1 MRRRAEVVVRVER
14 ALCAL
19 VLAGLVGGCTSS
31 GDEKP
36 VIQEPSAPAT
46 AASAPAWTE
55 PAAYSF
61 TLTRGCES
69 TPIGEYRAAVKD
81 GVLSTAERVGAV
93 SVVPSSSA
101 EVELGPVTEGQQGE
115 EIDVPTLGELLAMAA
130 TAGEDG
136 ATVETKFDTADGHPV
151 QVKIN
156 VEDDPAA
163 AECWNVTEFKPA
175 S

>member
-1 MRRRAEVVVRVER
+1 MRVER

-19 VLAGLVGGCTSS
+19 VLAGLIGGCTSS
-31 GDEKP
+31 GDEKKP
-36 VIQEPSAPAT
+36 VVEDPSSPAA

-61 TLTRGCES
+61 TLTRGCEAAA
-69 TPIGEYRAAVKD
+69 IGEYRATVKD
-81 GVLSTAERVGAV
+81 GVLSAAERVGAE
-93 SVVPSSSA
+93 SVVPSTSA
-101 EVELGPVTEGQQGE
+101 EVDLGPVTEGQQGE

-136 ATVETKFDTADGHPV
+136 ATVETKFDTTDGHPV

-163 AECWNVTEFKPA
+163 AECWNVTEYKPA

>member
-1 MRRRAEVVVRVER
+1 VRVER

-19 VLAGLVGGCTSS
+19 MVVGLVSGCTSS
-31 GDEKP
+31 GDEKKP
-36 VIQEPSAPAT
+36 VIEDPSPAV
-46 AASAPAWTE
+46 AASAPPWTE

-69 TPIGEYRAAVKD
+69 TPVGEYRATVKD
-81 GVLSTAERVGAV
+81 GVLSAAERVGAL

-101 EVELGPVTEGQQGE
+101 EVDLGPVAEGQQGE

-136 ATVETKFDTADGHPV
+136 ATVATQFDTTDGHPV

-163 AECWNVTEFKPA
+163 AECWNIKEYKPA

>member
-19 VLAGLVGGCTSS
+19 MVIGLVSGCTSS
-31 GDEKP
+31 GDDKP
-36 VIQEPSAPAT
+36 VIKDPSPAV
-46 AASAPAWTE
+46 AASAPPWTE

-61 TLTRGCES
+61 TLTRGCGPA
-69 TPIGEYRAAVKD
+69 PIGEYRATVKD
-81 GVLSTAERVGAV
+81 GVLSAAERVGAV
-93 SVVPSSSA
+93 PVVPSSSA
-101 EVELGPVTEGQQGE
+101 EVDLGPVTEGQQGE
-115 EIDVPTLGELLAMAA
+115 EIDVPTLGELLGMAE
-130 TAGEDG
+130 TAGADG
-136 ATVETKFDTADGHPV
+136 ATVATRFDTTDGHPV

-163 AECWNVTEFKPA
+163 AECWNVTEYKPA

>member
-1 MRRRAEVVVRVER
+1 VVRVER
-14 ALCAL
+14 ALCA
-19 VLAGLVGGCTSS
+19 VVSAGLIGGCTSS
-31 GDEKP
+31 GDDRKP
-36 VIQEPSAPAT
+36 VIEDPGAPVA

-69 TPIGEYRAAVKD
+69 TPVGEYRATVKG
-81 GVLSTAERVGAV
+81 GVLSAAERVGAV

-101 EVELGPVTEGQQGE
+101 EVELGPITEGQQGE
-115 EIDVPTLGELLAMAA
+115 EIDVPTLGELLAMAQ

-136 ATVETKFDTADGHPV
+136 ATVATQYDTTDGHPV

-163 AECWNVTEFKPA
+163 AECWNVTEYKPG

>member
-1 MRRRAEVVVRVER
+1 VRVER

-19 VLAGLVGGCTSS
+19 MVVGLVGGCTSS
-31 GDEKP
+31 GDDKP
-36 VIQEPSAPAT
+36 VIQDPSAPPAA
-46 AASAPAWTE
+46 AASAPPWTE

-69 TPIGEYRAAVKD
+69 APIGEYRATVKD
-81 GVLSTAERVGAV
+81 GVLSAAERVGAV

-115 EIDVPTLGELLAMAA
+115 EIDVPTLGELLAMAE

-136 ATVETKFDTADGHPV
+136 ATVATRFDTTDGHPV

-163 AECWNVTEFKPA
+163 AECWNVTEYKPA

>member
-19 VLAGLVGGCTSS
+19 MVVGLVGGCTSS
-31 GDEKP
+31 GDDKP
-36 VIQEPSAPAT
+36 KIEDPSPAV
-46 AASAPAWTE
+46 AASAPPWTE

-69 TPIGEYRAAVKD
+69 TPVGEYRATVKD
-81 GVLSTAERVGAV
+81 GVLSAAERVGAAA
-93 SVVPSSSA
+93 VVPSASA
-101 EVELGPVTEGQQGE
+101 EVDLGPVTEGQQGE
-115 EIDVPTLGELLAMAA
+115 EIDVPTLGELVAMAE

-136 ATVETKFDTADGHPV
+136 AEVATKYDTTDGHPV

-156 VEDDPAA
+156 VEGDPAA
-163 AECWNVTEFKPA
+163 AECWNVTEYKPG